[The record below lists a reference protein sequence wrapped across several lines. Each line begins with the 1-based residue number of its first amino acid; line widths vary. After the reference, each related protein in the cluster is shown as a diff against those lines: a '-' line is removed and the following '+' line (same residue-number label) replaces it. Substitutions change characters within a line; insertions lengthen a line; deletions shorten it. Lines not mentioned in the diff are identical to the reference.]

1 MGWAAEARV
10 RVLCVC
16 ACVCACAWQSRVSD
30 GGMAKQIHAQG
41 AAARTRGLGMCGRR
55 SRAVYATRSCAV
67 GAARV
72 RCTPLARVRF
82 TPLARVWFTPL
93 ARVWFTPLARVWFTP
108 LAPVG
113 LEEVEDGQQMSV
125 VRREQLADLSAA
137 GGVGRHTRK
146 LGERDDGSR
155 DGLHVAG
162 RQCQADW

>member
-93 ARVWFTPLARVWFTP
+93 A
-108 LAPVG
+108 PVG

>member
-1 MGWAAEARV
+1 
-10 RVLCVC
+10 
-16 ACVCACAWQSRVSD
+16 
-30 GGMAKQIHAQG
+30 MAKQIHAQG

-72 RCTPLARVRF
+72 RCTPLARVR
-82 TPLARVWFTPL
+82 
-93 ARVWFTPLARVWFTP
+93 FTPLARVWFTP

>member
-10 RVLCVC
+10 LVLCVC

-93 ARVWFTPLARVWFTP
+93 A
-108 LAPVG
+108 PVG